1 MRQVLHRLE
10 SPPARTANPNPTA
23 MGSTLLFEHM
33 AEQEALP
40 VGVGV
45 GAELQ
50 SLLEMGNNDSNNAVY
65 RLRGFY
71 VAMMRLRS
79 ECMYNL
85 TAGCSSGSA
94 ASDIVLIDVCSRAL
108 VVMGYIYDTLI

>member
-1 MRQVLHRLE
+1 
-10 SPPARTANPNPTA
+10 
-23 MGSTLLFEHM
+23 
-33 AEQEALP
+33 
-40 VGVGV
+40 
-45 GAELQ
+45 
-50 SLLEMGNNDSNNAVY
+50 
-65 RLRGFY
+65 
-71 VAMMRLRS
+71 MRLRS